1 MFNTPEYAK
10 WLCARG
16 DEDFCIR
23 QTRRSD
29 PWEADDGSC
38 CPRCDPPEMKK
49 KFKIVSFLPLPGD
62 ANDYQNF
69 RAVKEWIYF
78 LTVK

>member
-1 MFNTPEYAK
+1 
-10 WLCARG
+10 
-16 DEDFCIR
+16 
-23 QTRRSD
+23 
-29 PWEADDGSC
+29 
-38 CPRCDPPEMKK
+38 MKK